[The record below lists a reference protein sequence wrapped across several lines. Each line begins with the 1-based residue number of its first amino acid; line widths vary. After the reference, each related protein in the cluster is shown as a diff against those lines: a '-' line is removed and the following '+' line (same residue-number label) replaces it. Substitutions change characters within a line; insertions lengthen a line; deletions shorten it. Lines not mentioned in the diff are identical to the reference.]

1 MPRGQVEIFT
11 RLEKAGGIWL
21 APGIPEMAAMFLGWR
36 VQGGGGAGVGV
47 GVGVSMKAGQGW
59 SEDLIQC

>member
-1 MPRGQVEIFT
+1 M
-11 RLEKAGGIWL
+11 EKAGGIWL